1 MGLTDHNA
9 RHLARLIP
17 ERQIQTIMELG
28 SQQAYISEEWNG
40 QYASEWYWKHNISK
54 YHSIDRNGENGA
66 MRLDLAKPIEEQLD
80 IDQEAFFP
88 QYDLVTDF
96 GTSEHVKNYYICWLN
111 KFNLC
116 KVGGIIYSENPA
128 TGNWP
133 GHGKHYITDEF
144 YHDLAQIAPIEVIET
159 GLHPAMQN
167 TTDGWNVWGIIQKTG
182 KEFPSAYK
190 FKKLAIFT
198 Q

>member
-96 GTSEHVKNYYICWLN
+96 GTSEHVKNYYIFLVLS
-111 KFNLC
+111 F
-116 KVGGIIYSENPA
+116 PA
-128 TGNWP
+128 SLPSSSTLP
-133 GHGKHYITDEF
+133 
-144 YHDLAQIAPIEVIET
+144 
-159 GLHPAMQN
+159 HPCS
-167 TTDGWNVWGIIQKTG
+167 
-182 KEFPSAYK
+182 PSV
-190 FKKLAIFT
+190 T
-198 Q
+198 PP